1 MNEGVQILLERMK
14 THPEEFVA
22 EANYGVSKWGQVTAP
37 LQEYLS
43 KEDREALNVAWK
55 QTVDEEMQRR
65 FTQAIMEELIDPK
78 SETVVPVS
86 VMPSGGQTHA
96 QSMAIQQAYLA
107 QQAQAT
113 QAHIQLHQQQ
123 LAAQS
128 QAMQYNGLVGA
139 GQGLL
144 SSLFG
149 GKK

>member
-1 MNEGVQILLERMK
+1 MNGGIEMLLARMD
-14 THPEEFVA
+14 THPEEFI
-22 EANYGVSKWGQVTAP
+22 EGHKWGRTI
-37 LQEYLS
+37 QELHKYAE
-43 KEDREALNVAWK
+43 KEESTALNDKLKKVM
-55 QTVDEEMQRR
+55 MQHL
-65 FTQAIMEELIDPK
+65 TEQIMEELIDPK

-86 VMPSGGQTHA
+86 VMPSGGQTQGQLWA
-96 QSMAIQQAYLA
+96 QSQL

-128 QAMQYNGLVGA
+128 QATQYNGLVGA